1 MPRPKHGLGQGLE
14 ALVTP
19 RERLESWSQADAA
32 PRREALPEDSLRWE
46 YAHLV
51 ERPGKRGRLRLTLS
65 DPDPGVKPR
74 RRKLRG
80 VGAWTALGLLGE
92 EGWELIAV
100 NGNRFVFKRPV
111 SG

>member
-1 MPRPKHGLGQGLE
+1 ME
-14 ALVTP
+14 N
-19 RERLESWSQADAA
+19 WSQAADPS
-32 PRREALPEDSLRWE
+32 PRRDNLPEDSLRWE

-51 ERPGKRGRLRLTLS
+51 ERPGKRGRLWLTLS
-65 DPDPGVKPR
+65 NPDAGVKPR

-92 EGWELIAV
+92 EGWELV
-100 NGNRFVFKRPV
+100 SVSGSQFVFKRPV